1 MVRPA
6 VTVLCAFALSAQTGP
21 ETLRVIVV
29 EGQGAI
35 NNIRDRT
42 ARAPVVRV
50 EDSQERPV
58 AGATVNFTLP
68 DLGASGYF
76 PDGGTT
82 FSTTTDQNGVAGAHG
97 LRPNNVAGQFQIRVM
112 ASHQGQTG
120 SATINQVNVAPAAA
134 AKKKSKA
141 KYIVLAVVGAGA
153 AGGVGIA
160 LSRGKGSNGG
170 GGTNPPPG
178 GTTIT
183 PGSPVVGPPR

>member
-1 MVRPA
+1 MLRPLVA
-6 VTVLCAFALSAQTGP
+6 LVCASALAAQTAP
-21 ETLRVIVV
+21 EGLRVIVV

-68 DLGASGYF
+68 DLGASGFF
-76 PDGGTT
+76 PDGRTALT
-82 FSTTTDQNGVAGAHG
+82 TTTDQNGLAVGRG
-97 LRPNNVAGQFQIRVM
+97 LRPNNVAGRFQIRVT
-112 ASHQGQTG
+112 ASHQGSSG
-120 SATINQVNVAPAAA
+120 SAAITQVNVAPPAAKGGSKKIYVIAVLVAAA
-134 AKKKSKA
+134 A
-141 KYIVLAVVGAGA
+141 GGA
-153 AGGVGIA
+153 AVA
-160 LSRGKGSNGG
+160 ARGKGGSNSGA
-170 GGTNPPPG
+170 TPPS